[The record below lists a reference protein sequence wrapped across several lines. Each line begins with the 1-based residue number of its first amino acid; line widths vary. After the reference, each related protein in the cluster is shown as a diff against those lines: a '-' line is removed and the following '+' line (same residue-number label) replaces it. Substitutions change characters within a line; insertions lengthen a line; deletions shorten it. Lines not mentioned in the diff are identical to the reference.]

1 MIFVDGL
8 IGWFDLGYDWPHM
21 IKAKRADGSSGNGC
35 YVLKYTRGGVLKNAS
50 FIGDIVS
57 PWGGSSGN
65 EFCEK
70 LAN

>member
-8 IGWFDLGYDWPHM
+8 LRWFDLGYDLPHM
-21 IKAKRADGSSGNGC
+21 IKTKRADGLSGNGY

-57 PWGGSSGN
+57 PWGGISGN
-65 EFCEK
+65 ELCQK

>member
-1 MIFVDGL
+1 MT
-8 IGWFDLGYDWPHM
+8 
-21 IKAKRADGSSGNGC
+21 KTKRADGFSGNGC

-57 PWGGSSGN
+57 PWGGISGN
-65 EFCEK
+65 ELCQK